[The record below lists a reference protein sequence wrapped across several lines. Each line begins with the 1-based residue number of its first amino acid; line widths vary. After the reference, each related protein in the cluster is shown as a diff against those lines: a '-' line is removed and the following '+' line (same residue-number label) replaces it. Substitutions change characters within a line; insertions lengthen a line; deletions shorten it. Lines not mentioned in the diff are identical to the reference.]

1 MSETVQQPVAQHSQ
15 TGRAVVRLDSHNV
28 AVVIPALNEELRI
41 RGVVE
46 DALAH
51 CPNVIVIDDGSTDG
65 TCEQIKDL
73 PVILLRHERRM
84 GKGASLRDGFA
95 EALRR
100 GFAAVLTMDGDGQH
114 AGSDLPRLIDAA
126 NRYPGYIVIG
136 ARLRKRSL
144 QPTHRRLANEF
155 GDWGIA
161 WGCGFQIA
169 DTQSGQR
176 LYPAA
181 VAALGD
187 VPGEDFVY
195 EAQILISAA
204 RKLGVRCVSVPIESR
219 YQCSDS
225 PQQFRKSHF
234 HPLRDLWRI
243 TSHVVMQVLREGGML
258 AIYRRVRAHPPVI
271 DDPSGEFTRVPST
284 QVHARSP

>member
-1 MSETVQQPVAQHSQ
+1 MAETNP
-15 TGRAVVRLDSHNV
+15 RAVRLDADNV

-51 CPNVIVIDDGSTDG
+51 ARHVIVIDDGSTDA
-65 TCEQIKDL
+65 TCERIADL
-73 PVILLRHERRM
+73 PVILLRHETRR

-100 GFAAVLTMDGDGQH
+100 GFAAAVTMDGDGQH
-114 AGSDLPRLIDAA
+114 AGSDIPRLIDAA
-126 NRYPGYIVIG
+126 NRYPGHIVIG
-136 ARLRKRSL
+136 ARIRKRTL
-144 QPTHRRLANEF
+144 QPTYRRLANEF

-161 WGCGFQIA
+161 WGCGYRIC

-176 LYPAA
+176 VYPAA
-181 VAALGD
+181 VMALRN
-187 VPGEDFVY
+187 VPGEDFVF

-204 RKLGVRCVSVPIESR
+204 RDLGTRVVSVPIESR
-219 YQCSDS
+219 YQCADS
-225 PQQFRKSHF
+225 PAQFRKSHF

-243 TSHVVMQVLREGGML
+243 TSHVVTQVLGHGGLL
-258 AIYRRVRAHPPVI
+258 AQYRSIRRNPPLI
-271 DDPSGEFTRVPST
+271 DDPLGEFSRPVSQP
-284 QVHARSP
+284 HAPTP